1 MKKVKLKAYAKIN
14 LTLDVGQKKD
24 GYHPINSLVSSID
37 VCDEI
42 QINKRSDRKITLT
55 ETGLNAGCVVTENNA
70 YKTAK
75 AFMEKYNTCGVDII
89 INKKIPVGGGLG
101 GSSAD
106 IAGVLN
112 GLKKL
117 FEVDEDLSAIS
128 DALASDATYMLK
140 GGYAVISD
148 RGNTVKYIDGKKV
161 FYLLLITNEKQILAK
176 DSYRAFDE
184 LEIDSSRLTEKAVD
198 CLLQEKTE
206 EFFALLGNDLYL
218 PSLSILPEM
227 ETERMDLIGAGAKA
241 SLMTGSGS
249 VVYGVFEKAKNRNKA
264 YKTLIKKYPNRLIK
278 SKTKN

>member
-14 LTLDVGQKKD
+14 LTLDVGQKKE

-42 QINKRSDRKITLT
+42 QINKRNDDKITLT
-55 ETGLNAGCVVTENNA
+55 EKGLSAGCSVMENNA

-75 AFMEKYNTCGVDII
+75 MFMEKYNTCGVDIY

-112 GLKKL
+112 GLAKL
-117 FEVDEDLSAIS
+117 FEINEDVSSIS

-148 RGNTVKYIDGKKV
+148 RGNTVKYIDSNKV
-161 FYLLLITNEKQILAK
+161 FYLLLITNDKQILAK
-176 DSYRAFDE
+176 ESYRAFDE
-184 LEIDSSRLTEKAVD
+184 LKKESSCLTEKAVD
-198 CLLQEKTE
+198 CLMQDKRE
-206 EFFALLGNDLYL
+206 EFFASLGNDLYL

-227 ETERMDLIGAGAKA
+227 ETELADLIGAGAKA

-264 YKTLIKKYPNRLIK
+264 YKLLVNKYPNRLIK
-278 SKTKN
+278 SKTKK